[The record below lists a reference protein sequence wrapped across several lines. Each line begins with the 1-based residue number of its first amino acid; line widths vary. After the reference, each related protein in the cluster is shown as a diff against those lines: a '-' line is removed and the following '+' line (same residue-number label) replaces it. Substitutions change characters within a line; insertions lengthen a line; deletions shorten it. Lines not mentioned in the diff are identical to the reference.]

1 MSPLDNARRAIKDSL
16 EGDVQAA
23 GRAQALALIAIAE
36 QLEVASDAVML
47 LPTLVTEL
55 GAQVDLVMQALT
67 EPQPI
72 ADHPAVRWD
81 GPGCLMCEIPLPQ
94 HPAPDLLNV
103 NPLLT
108 TLRQLRSVR

>member
-1 MSPLDNARRAIKDSL
+1 MSPLDNARRSIQDSL
-16 EGDVQAA
+16 EGDPHAA
-23 GRAQALALIAIAE
+23 ARAQALALIAIAE
-36 QLEVASDAVML
+36 QLEVAADAVML
-47 LPTLVTEL
+47 LPTLATEF
-55 GAQVDLVMQALT
+55 GCQVDRLVQALT
-67 EPQPI
+67 EPQPV

-108 TLRQLRSVR
+108 TLRRLRSVQ